1 MHKFIV
7 SALALALS
15 ASAFA
20 AEPVAPTSNAPVAEE
35 GAADATSG
43 TSLAT
48 ETGVLGGVSTTTAV
62 GVGVAAA
69 AGIAAAASG
78 GGGGGGGGNGGTTGT
93 TGTTG
98 TN

>member
-1 MHKFIV
+1 MNKFIV

-20 AEPVAPTSNAPVAEE
+20 AEPVAAPASNAPVVEE
-35 GAADATSG
+35 GAVDATSG

-78 GGGGGGGGNGGTTGT
+78 GGGGGGNGGTTGT

-98 TN
+98 TR